1 MIEIIQPGQA
11 GKTKLLIEMYRLR
24 AKIFKERMGW
34 DVHVDMNGLE
44 VDDFDTDDA
53 LYLLNVNAYGRVTG
67 NWRIIQTDNLTMIEK
82 VWPHFLNDVNLQKSP
97 LCWEMSRF
105 AVDKGIGNTIK
116 ESIHS
121 FNTTTAEMFC
131 GLTELCALLGIE
143 EIYTLYNKQIAKIL
157 KRLDCAPIQVS
168 QAYQINGEDSFV
180 GRFIPD
186 QKMLRKLQAAT
197 GTTHPL
203 INQDDLPHPLQQQI
217 NFRKQ
222 TINKDK
228 LNVA

>member
-11 GKTKLLIEMYRLR
+11 GKTKLLLEMYRLR

-53 LYLLNVNAYGRVTG
+53 IYLLNINTQGRVTG
-67 NWRIIQTDNLTMIEK
+67 NWRIIPTSSLTMIEK
-82 VWPHFLNDVNLQKSP
+82 VWPHFLNDIDMQKSP

-105 AVDKGIGNTIK
+105 AVDKSVGNNIK
-116 ESIHS
+116 ENIHS

-131 GLTELCALLGIE
+131 GLTELCTLLGIE
-143 EIYTLYNKQIAKIL
+143 EIYTLYNKHIAKIL

-186 QKMLRKLQAAT
+186 QAMLRKLQAAT
-197 GTTHPL
+197 GTTCSL
-203 INQDDLPHPLQQQI
+203 INQNDLPHPLQQQI

-222 TINKDK
+222 NINKDK